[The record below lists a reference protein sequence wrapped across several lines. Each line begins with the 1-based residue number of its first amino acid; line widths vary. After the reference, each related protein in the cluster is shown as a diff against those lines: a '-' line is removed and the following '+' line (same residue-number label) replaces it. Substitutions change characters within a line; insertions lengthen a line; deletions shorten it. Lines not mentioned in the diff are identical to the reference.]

1 MKDLYQRIFDDPEFR
16 ALQRRRSRLIW
27 CLSAIMLITYFG
39 FILVIAF
46 APGFFAVP
54 LGEGTVVTRGIPI
67 GVGIILLGL
76 ALTGIYVHRANGE
89 FDAATAA
96 IMRRLG
102 EDPA

>member
-1 MKDLYQRIFDDPEFR
+1 MNDLYQRIFADPEFQ

-27 CLSAIMLITYFG
+27 MLSMIMLVTYFG

-46 APGFFAVP
+46 APEFFAAP
-54 LGEGTVVTRGIPI
+54 LGADTVITRGIPI

-89 FDAATAA
+89 FDTTTAD
-96 IMRRLG
+96 IVQRLR
-102 EDPA
+102 DDSR